1 MKRRVP
7 NERDEMTTGLA
18 GEPSAVE
25 SPETGVRSEP
35 GVPPGVPP
43 GADDG
48 PPGGAD
54 GSPGG
59 TGGPPA
65 PGHAPSGRGVPGPA
79 EREFVRFAYRY
90 AYRIRLVVVCSCAV
104 LAVPAMPV
112 DSMAATSAVS
122 AVVLVW
128 SALHY
133 RLGMAGIRPRLILA
147 TDLAV
152 LIGLCLTQTLTIPDT
167 QTMYGSTWLLVVVS
181 IVAVGYQLMYPPAL
195 AVALALLLAV
205 ADLAGVVLD
214 RPDGWDYALPNVSWL
229 LVQTALSQG
238 MYQLVLRASRTADAV
253 GAETAA
259 ARRRH
264 EVAQAQ
270 RSAEREHLATLHDT
284 ACATLL
290 MVSAHGRSI
299 HPHILRTQA
308 GKDLRRL
315 ASERVTSGE
324 TDVAQELRA
333 EIGDH
338 LLSVRAEFDGSLGL
352 MWRPAAVAIRGSLGE
367 ALRNV
372 ARHAGVDSATVTAR
386 REGDT
391 ITVTISDGGVG
402 FDTAQ
407 VPPHCRGLAR
417 SVVERMAAV
426 GGRAT
431 IDSGLR
437 RGTAVRLEWPHV

>member
-1 MKRRVP
+1 M
-7 NERDEMTTGLA
+7 
-18 GEPSAVE
+18 
-25 SPETGVRSEP
+25 
-35 GVPPGVPP
+35 
-43 GADDG
+43 
-48 PPGGAD
+48 
-54 GSPGG
+54 
-59 TGGPPA
+59 
-65 PGHAPSGRGVPGPA
+65 
-79 EREFVRFAYRY
+79 
-90 AYRIRLVVVCSCAV
+90 
-104 LAVPAMPV
+104 
-112 DSMAATSAVS
+112 
-122 AVVLVW
+122 
-128 SALHY
+128 
-133 RLGMAGIRPRLILA
+133 
-147 TDLAV
+147 
-152 LIGLCLTQTLTIPDT
+152 
-167 QTMYGSTWLLVVVS
+167 
-181 IVAVGYQLMYPPAL
+181 
-195 AVALALLLAV
+195 
-205 ADLAGVVLD
+205 LD
-214 RPDGWDYALPNVSWL
+214 RPEGWDYALPNVSWL

-253 GAETAA
+253 GAQTAA

-264 EVAQAQ
+264 QVAQAQ
-270 RSAEREHLATLHDT
+270 QSAEREHLATLHDT

-338 LLSVRAEFDGSLGL
+338 PLSVRAEFDGSLGM
-352 MWRPAAVAIRGSLGE
+352 MWRPAAVAVRGSLGE

-372 ARHAGVDSATVTAR
+372 ARHAGVDSATVTASR
-386 REGDT
+386 AGNT
-391 ITVTISDGGVG
+391 VTVTISDDGVG

-407 VPPHCRGLAR
+407 VPSHCQGLAR

-431 IDSGLR
+431 VDSGLR

>member
-1 MKRRVP
+1 M
-7 NERDEMTTGLA
+7 
-18 GEPSAVE
+18 
-25 SPETGVRSEP
+25 
-35 GVPPGVPP
+35 
-43 GADDG
+43 
-48 PPGGAD
+48 
-54 GSPGG
+54 
-59 TGGPPA
+59 
-65 PGHAPSGRGVPGPA
+65 
-79 EREFVRFAYRY
+79 
-90 AYRIRLVVVCSCAV
+90 
-104 LAVPAMPV
+104 
-112 DSMAATSAVS
+112 
-122 AVVLVW
+122 
-128 SALHY
+128 
-133 RLGMAGIRPRLILA
+133 
-147 TDLAV
+147 
-152 LIGLCLTQTLTIPDT
+152 
-167 QTMYGSTWLLVVVS
+167 
-181 IVAVGYQLMYPPAL
+181 
-195 AVALALLLAV
+195 
-205 ADLAGVVLD
+205 
-214 RPDGWDYALPNVSWL
+214 
-229 LVQTALSQG
+229 
-238 MYQLVLRASRTADAV
+238 
-253 GAETAA
+253 
-259 ARRRH
+259 
-264 EVAQAQ
+264 AQAQ

-315 ASERVTSGE
+315 ASERVMSGE

-352 MWRPAAVAIRGSLGE
+352 MWRAYRRGDPGEPGRGAAQCGPAR
-367 ALRNV
+367 
-372 ARHAGVDSATVTAR
+372 GVDSATVTAR

-407 VPPHCRGLAR
+407 VPPHCQGLAR